1 MVAGDAAC
9 AVCHDA
15 LTVTARAGGAT
26 IHMAGDRLTVYRK
39 RGGRWLLAR
48 AAHPVAPVMS

>member
-1 MVAGDAAC
+1 VVAGDAAC
-9 AVCHDA
+9 AVSHDA
-15 LTVTARAGGAT
+15 LTVAPRAGGAT
-26 IHMAGDRLTVYRK
+26 VHMAGDRLTVYRK

>member
-1 MVAGDAAC
+1 MLAGDAAYT
-9 AVCHDA
+9 VSHDA
-15 LTVTARAGGAT
+15 LTVTPRAGGAT

-48 AAHPVAPVMS
+48 AAHPVAPGMS